1 MRTPLHLDD
10 LLARCTTTAPP
21 APESQSVST
30 VSGGRP
36 GVMCVPLSRCRRAC
50 EADGGRIH
58 HKAGAGG
65 GRPGGVMCVCVP
77 LTRCRKACEADGG
90 RIYHTSIV
98 PQSIGVS
105 TLQPGCRRG
114 GAWPGVMCMRVCRL
128 TRCRRALERPTA
140 GIQASC
146 PRASAYLP
154 RTAWVPA
161 GRGLGCCAMCL
172 SLDPLS

>member
-114 GAWPGVMCMRVCRL
+114 GAWPVVMCVRVCRL